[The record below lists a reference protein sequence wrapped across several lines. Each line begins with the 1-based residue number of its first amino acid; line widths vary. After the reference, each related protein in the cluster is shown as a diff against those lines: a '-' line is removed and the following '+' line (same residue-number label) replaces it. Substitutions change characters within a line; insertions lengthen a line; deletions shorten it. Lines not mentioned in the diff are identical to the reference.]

1 MKASKENDFASHILS
16 DVNHYKK
23 KFFLNNFFSKFHQIH
38 RRLQISS
45 YLLKTS
51 LMKNFI
57 FDNIFDSLDDDSDD
71 EEFYNEKDA
80 NGSEITF
87 FAIQRRYI

>member
-1 MKASKENDFASHILS
+1 
-16 DVNHYKK
+16 
-23 KFFLNNFFSKFHQIH
+23 
-38 RRLQISS
+38 
-45 YLLKTS
+45 
-51 LMKNFI
+51 MKNFI